1 MLNLK
6 ISNGTLSYKKYQNSR
21 AMNSN
26 TTSNSIH
33 VIYLLSNTWKS
44 FWKRTD
50 ISGMTN
56 AREAQSGLR
65 KKIWIVLSI
74 VFFILTIAAMYQVLH
89 EYTHYPVTTSIK
101 VKYQNQVAEIYI
113 DKNDTVFYK

>member
-1 MLNLK
+1 
-6 ISNGTLSYKKYQNSR
+6 
-21 AMNSN
+21 MNSN
-26 TTSNSIH
+26 TNSNSFH
-33 VIYLLSNTWKS
+33 LIYLLSNTWKS

-113 DKNDTVFYK
+113 DKSRLLQMNVIRHEFSLFVHS